1 MRLSLVIPCYNEAA
15 SLPGLL
21 ARCDEVTGAMDA
33 EVIIVDNGS
42 TDDTSAVLDRLL
54 PEHPGCRLVRVVE
67 NRGYGHGIKAGLGA
81 ARGEILGW
89 THADLQTDPADV
101 ITGCHLFET
110 HGENIFVKGR
120 RYGRPPGDV
129 VFTVGMSLF
138 ETILLLTPLWDIN
151 AQPNLFP
158 RRFYESLEDPP
169 DDFSLDLFFYC
180 LAKRSGLAVH
190 RFPVLFADRAH
201 GESHWNVDWRGK
213 WRFISRTVSFSF
225 RLRQRL

>member
-89 THADLQTDPADV
+89 THADLQTDPAHTLGSILGYHKV
-101 ITGCHLFET
+101 RSYFKVSEEGKR
-110 HGENIFVKGR
+110 VWSR
-120 RYGRPPGDV
+120 
-129 VFTVGMSLF
+129 MSYVARAADG
-138 ETILLLTPLWDIN
+138 TCGAAAILRTFSCGTSWLSRLR
-151 AQPNLFP
+151 AC
-158 RRFYESLEDPP
+158 LEAAA
-169 DDFSLDLFFYC
+169 L
-180 LAKRSGLAVH
+180 RVRGLA
-190 RFPVLFADRAH
+190 
-201 GESHWNVDWRGK
+201 
-213 WRFISRTVSFSF
+213 
-225 RLRQRL
+225 